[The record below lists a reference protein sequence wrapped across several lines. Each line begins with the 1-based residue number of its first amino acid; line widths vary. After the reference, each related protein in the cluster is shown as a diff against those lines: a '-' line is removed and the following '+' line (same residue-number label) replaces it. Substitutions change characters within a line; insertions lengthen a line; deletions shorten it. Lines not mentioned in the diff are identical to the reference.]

1 MLCYFNQ
8 ALRSDGYSPSELF
21 HGQRVRS
28 YLPTLDDTLDV
39 DKGKAHRELT
49 DLVVKNATRT
59 HKPAQQLQLGDLC
72 YRRHFDSK
80 KTLRIDSLCEVI
92 EVRNHGESCYIRD
105 ISTDHIYLRNRSWIE
120 PSESSQNEIHQAK
133 NLKVK
138 FDNTVCHSLVEGT
151 VHSTK
156 RKAPISCLCSK
167 DSPTLAK
174 RVNFDSS
181 IVIARCE
188 LLSWRAANK

>member
-8 ALRSDGYSPSELF
+8 APRSDRYSPSELF
-21 HGQRVRS
+21 HRRRVTS
-28 YLPTLDDTLDV
+28 HLPTLDTVDV

-49 DLVVKNATRT
+49 DMVVKNATRT
-59 HKPAQQLQLGDLC
+59 HKPVCQLQLGDLC
-72 YRRHFDSK
+72 YRRHFDGK
-80 KTLRIDSLCEVI
+80 KTLRINSLCEVI
-92 EVRNHGESCYIRD
+92 EVCNHGESYYIRD
-105 ISTDHIYLRNRSWIE
+105 ISTDRIYLRNHSWIE
-120 PSESSQNEIHQAK
+120 PSEGSQNEIHQAK

-138 FDNTVCHSLVEGT
+138 FDNTICHSLVEGT

-156 RKAPISCLCSK
+156 RKAPTCCLRSR
-167 DSPTLAK
+167 DSTTPAK

-188 LLSWRAANK
+188 LISWRAVNK